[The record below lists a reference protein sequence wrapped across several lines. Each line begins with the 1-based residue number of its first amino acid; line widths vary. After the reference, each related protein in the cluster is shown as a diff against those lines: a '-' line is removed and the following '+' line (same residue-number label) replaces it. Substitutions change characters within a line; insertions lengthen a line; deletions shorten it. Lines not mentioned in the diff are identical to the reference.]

1 MEEGMVSFVI
11 GLWEDNVM
19 WHRDMGID
27 FSRSD
32 LIGSDVVHSVV
43 FCVWRIV

>member
-1 MEEGMVSFVI
+1 MVSGVI

-19 WHRDMGID
+19 WDRDMGIY
-27 FSRSD
+27 FCRSD

-43 FCVWRIV
+43 CCFWRIV